1 MQEVNIMTETG
12 IITVAADGSAGSR
25 RAYVWALAEAA
36 RHGNAVELVTAYT
49 ARSATGE
56 FLDGADAR
64 STAEGMTQATMRGI
78 EGPPGTPVSFVVVQG
93 DPADVLVRQSRASA
107 LLVMGSH
114 GVGGLMHSALGSVT
128 DTCARMAECPV
139 VIVPARPNG
148 PPVSAGAVR
157 EISSTAS

>member
-1 MQEVNIMTETG
+1 
-12 IITVAADGSAGSR
+12 
-25 RAYVWALAEAA
+25 
-36 RHGNAVELVTAYT
+36 
-49 ARSATGE
+49 
-56 FLDGADAR
+56 
-64 STAEGMTQATMRGI
+64 MRGI

-114 GVGGLMHSALGSVT
+114 GVAGLMHSALGSVT

-139 VIVPARPNG
+139 VIVPARPKG

-157 EISSTAS
+157 ETSSTTS